1 MINATT
7 DSDNTVTQ
15 KMTAGFIFLKKI
27 VRGSDEK
34 KPFVVLF
41 TIGRD
46 SFELSVNA
54 SELQAFTR
62 FQKAALERASI
73 MIRITG
79 GVGWRTDRRRWA
91 ADVDRAI
98 QEGANGADENV

>member
-1 MINATT
+1 MSTEATQT
-7 DSDNTVTQ
+7 DNTDTK
-15 KMTAGFIFLKKI
+15 KMTAGFIFLQKI

-41 TIGRD
+41 TVGRD

-54 SELQAFTR
+54 SELQAFPR
-62 FQKAALERASI
+62 FQKATLERSNA
-73 MIRITG
+73 MVRHMG
-79 GVGWRTDRRRWA
+79 GMGGRTRPDPRRWD

-98 QEGANGADENV
+98 KEGANDD